1 MSDFKRDCSRM
12 FYVPK
17 TDFSKVE
24 INLDEAA
31 CAREAADILAAG
43 RDFDHRAFLKRVR
56 EHSECLIA
64 WDCRELFSE
73 YAERVEAGEFD

>member
-1 MSDFKRDCSRM
+1 MSDFKRDYSRM

-17 TDFSKVE
+17 TDLSKVE

-31 CAREAADILAAG
+31 CAREAAEILAAG
-43 RDFDHRAFLKRVR
+43 RDFDHRALVKRVC
-56 EHSECLIA
+56 ENPKDLIS
-64 WDCRELFSE
+64 WDCRESFSE

>member
-1 MSDFKRDCSRM
+1 MSDFKRDYSRM

-17 TDFSKVE
+17 TDLSKVE

-31 CAREAADILAAG
+31 CAREAAEILAAG
-43 RDFDHRAFLKRVR
+43 RDFDHRAFVKRVR
-56 EHSECLIA
+56 ERPECLIA
-64 WDCRELFSE
+64 WDCKELFSE

>member
-1 MSDFKRDCSRM
+1 MSDFKRDYSRM

-31 CAREAADILAAG
+31 CAREAAEILAAG
-43 RDFDHRAFLKRVR
+43 RDFDHRAFVKRVR
-56 EHSECLIA
+56 ERPESLIS
-64 WDCRELFSE
+64 WENSMSFDE
-73 YAERVEAGEFD
+73 YARKVDAGGFD